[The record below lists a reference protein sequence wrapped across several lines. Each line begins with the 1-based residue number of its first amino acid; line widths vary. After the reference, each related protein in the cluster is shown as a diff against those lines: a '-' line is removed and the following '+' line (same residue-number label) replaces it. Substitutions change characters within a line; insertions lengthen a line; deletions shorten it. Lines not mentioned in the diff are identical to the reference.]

1 MKLNEVITS
10 KTQTIL
16 NEGWQDLNEAQQN
29 YLTRFELELW
39 PLVESYAKLAEAE
52 LTPDQI
58 QAIFKG
64 AEETAMASGDN
75 KTALGK
81 AGSAVGAAAK
91 LPVDLAK
98 KVDAKINELGKLAQN
113 AGPIKNADA
122 KFEELKKKIGSGD
135 SKIVAGVKAVSDWA
149 KANPGKASLA
159 VGILT
164 TVAAFAGGPLGGAAA
179 GLVLR
184 STKDLLQGEKLSG
197 AVGKSLK
204 TAAYGALAGATFK
217 YISSEIVDNIAT
229 AQVSELNAMEA
240 AMKSENFAT
249 AKEAVFADL
258 GVDVDAL
265 DGAVRMKID
274 GSLNAFNYSY
284 DTVIPGDM
292 MAQYTAL
299 EAAVDGAKDFS
310 PEHYKAFGEFHDFM
324 ANLVRSENAK
334 DLTAVWDALKQVP
347 RDALT
352 MDQLQELVATAESGD
367 VILDNLTELG
377 GAVAAAAQGAMQ
389 TVDDTAKNAQSAKPI
404 PPEEKEQL
412 ELDLK
417 GGSDATPVDKNFDKS
432 QKLSDFG
439 AVGDKAESIDYNDA
453 FNKYLQEADPVQQ
466 ELPLDNPNSLGA
478 KLKRGAGKV
487 ASKAAGAVKQGAK
500 SAVGA
505 VKQGAKDVSNKVTA
519 NKLNKDWKKMGEPT
533 DSGSI
538 VNILSGA
545 GLTNDQISSIAGS
558 TQAPIS
564 PDEAKPSTDGAAD
577 ATQASTASDN
587 TKDTQTPAKPTNTPD
602 KPAQAEPTSTG
613 VTPADD
619 EYDPKG
625 KVRYK
630 TGGAQ
635 GDKVKYDTGT
645 PATNDKVDNNKD
657 GKDDTT
663 GYPMGGA
670 KGTGAKNLDST
681 NTAGTPTK
689 PGKQEPSSKPTTPKK
704 PGSNTATPTQ
714 SNVKTL
720 AQKIKQSG
728 ANTDSIKRDLAGGST
743 TSQGSTVDLSD
754 LATRIAKAGVQK
766 QVRQMLIAK

>member
-122 KFEELKKKIGSGD
+122 KFEELKKKIGTSD
-135 SKIVAGVKAVSDWA
+135 SKVVAGVKAVSDWA

-229 AQVSELNAMEA
+229 AQVAELDAMEA

-258 GVDVDAL
+258 GVDVNAL
-265 DGAVRMKID
+265 EGATRMKIQ
-274 GSLNAFNYSY
+274 GNLNGFFYSY

-292 MAQYTAL
+292 MAQYQAL

-324 ANLVRSENAK
+324 SNLVKSDNAK

-347 RDALT
+347 RDALS
-352 MDQLQELVATAESGD
+352 MDQLEQLVATAESGD

-389 TVDDTAKNAQSAKPI
+389 TVDDTAKDAQKSKPI

-417 GGSDATPVDKNFDKS
+417 GGSDATPVDKNFDKN

-439 AVGDKAESIDYNDA
+439 AVGDKAESIDYEDA
-453 FNKYLQEADPVQQ
+453 FNEYLQEAEPAQG
-466 ELPLDNPNSLGA
+466 ELPLNNPNSLGA
-478 KLKRGAGKV
+478 KLKRGAGNI
-487 ASKAAGAVKQGAK
+487 ASKAAGAVKQGAGAVAK
-500 SAVGA
+500 GAKGAVGA
-505 VKQGAKDVSNKVTA
+505 VKQGAKDVGNKVTA

-564 PDEAKPSTDGAAD
+564 PDEVTKADAQTPTDGATD
-577 ATQASTASDN
+577 ATQASTAGDS
-587 TKDTQTPAKPTNTPD
+587 TKDTQTPATPT
-602 KPAQAEPTSTG
+602 KAPAEPAKAEPT
-613 VTPADD
+613 
-619 EYDPKG
+619 
-625 KVRYK
+625 
-630 TGGAQ
+630 
-635 GDKVKYDTGT
+635 
-645 PATNDKVDNNKD
+645 N
-657 GKDDTT
+657 
-663 GYPMGGA
+663 
-670 KGTGAKNLDST
+670 TGAKNLDST
-681 NTAGTPTK
+681 NTKGATTK

-728 ANTDSIKRDLAGGST
+728 ANTDRIKQDLAGGST
-743 TSQGSTVDLSD
+743 TSQGSTVDLAD
-754 LATRIAKAGVQK
+754 LATRISNAGVQK

>member
-122 KFEELKKKIGSGD
+122 KFEELKKKIGTSD
-135 SKIVAGVKAVSDWA
+135 SKVVAGVKAVSDWA

-229 AQVSELNAMEA
+229 AQVAELDAMEA

-258 GVDVDAL
+258 GVDVNAL
-265 DGAVRMKID
+265 EGATRMKIQ
-274 GSLNAFNYSY
+274 GNLNGFFYSY

-292 MAQYTAL
+292 MAQYQAL

-324 ANLVRSENAK
+324 SNLVKSDNAK

-347 RDALT
+347 RDALS
-352 MDQLQELVATAESGD
+352 MDQLEQLVATAESGD
-367 VILDNLTELG
+367 VILNNLTELG

-389 TVDDTAKNAQSAKPI
+389 TVDDTAKDAQKSKPI

-417 GGSDATPVDKNFDKS
+417 GGSDATPVDKNFDKN

-439 AVGDKAESIDYNDA
+439 AVGDKAESIDYEDA
-453 FNKYLQEADPVQQ
+453 FNEYLQEAEPAQG
-466 ELPLDNPNSLGA
+466 ELPLNNPNSLGA
-478 KLKRGAGKV
+478 KLKRGAGNI
-487 ASKAAGAVKQGAK
+487 ASKAAGAVKQGAGAVAK
-500 SAVGA
+500 GAKGAVGA
-505 VKQGAKDVSNKVTA
+505 VKQGAKDVGNKVTA

-564 PDEAKPSTDGAAD
+564 PDEVTKADAQTPTDGAAD
-577 ATQASTASDN
+577 ATQASTAGDS
-587 TKDTQTPAKPTNTPD
+587 TKDTQTPATPTKAPTE
-602 KPAQAEPTSTG
+602 PAKAEPT
-613 VTPADD
+613 
-619 EYDPKG
+619 
-625 KVRYK
+625 
-630 TGGAQ
+630 
-635 GDKVKYDTGT
+635 
-645 PATNDKVDNNKD
+645 N
-657 GKDDTT
+657 
-663 GYPMGGA
+663 
-670 KGTGAKNLDST
+670 TGAKNLDST
-681 NTAGTPTK
+681 STKGATTK

-728 ANTDSIKRDLAGGST
+728 ANTDRIKQDLAGGST
-743 TSQGSTVDLSD
+743 TSQGSTVDLAD
-754 LATRIAKAGVQK
+754 LATRISNAGVQK